1 MHNQLCL
8 DQPERILMPIL
19 RDVLGFPLTI
29 HTKCSVWCLQT
40 VPITAANNKR
50 TQNILG
56 ARRVDAD
63 VSMASRTWMS
73 FKGSHVLLTG
83 FWDTPWRKE
92 S

>member
-1 MHNQLCL
+1 M
-8 DQPERILMPIL
+8 
-19 RDVLGFPLTI
+19 
-29 HTKCSVWCLQT
+29 K
-40 VPITAANNKR
+40 AANNKR

-73 FKGSHVLLTG
+73 FKGSLVLLTG